1 MQHASQT
8 AVRHA
13 TAERFSTKET
23 NPEGQGTVLSV
34 PHVAAPYNVS
44 NGLWCRRA
52 RRRKAQ
58 PLHFF
63 CEFIDRE
70 TTIFMKTKNIIT
82 ASILLVVAIL
92 IGSLVATYFSY
103 NNREIALRQQAEAQR
118 GKIEGVHDKM
128 WKIIQQ
134 KAQVTDEYKQTF
146 EKIYPQLIAGR
157 YQNDQGTMMKWIKES
172 NPNFDVSLYRDL
184 MQAIEIQRTE
194 FQTSQERM
202 LDIIREHETLTR
214 TYPARWFVSNTMPIE
229 YKVISS
235 SRSKEVM
242 TEGEDNDVDLFDKK
256 Q

>member
-1 MQHASQT
+1 
-8 AVRHA
+8 
-13 TAERFSTKET
+13 
-23 NPEGQGTVLSV
+23 
-34 PHVAAPYNVS
+34 
-44 NGLWCRRA
+44 
-52 RRRKAQ
+52 
-58 PLHFF
+58 
-63 CEFIDRE
+63 
-70 TTIFMKTKNIIT
+70 MKRKNIIM
-82 ASILLVVAIL
+82 ASILLVVAIV

-184 MQAIEIQRTE
+184 MQDIEIQRTE

-242 TEGEDNDVDLFDKK
+242 TEGEDNDVDLFGKK
-256 Q
+256 KIKAYGTTRFPYPLLRVGCAAAVLSQADYMVGARRAYRPLAPCGRSDYMGV

>member
-1 MQHASQT
+1 MS
-8 AVRHA
+8 
-13 TAERFSTKET
+13 
-23 NPEGQGTVLSV
+23 LD
-34 PHVAAPYNVS
+34 
-44 NGLWCRRA
+44 
-52 RRRKAQ
+52 
-58 PLHFF
+58 
-63 CEFIDRE
+63 EFIDKE
-70 TTIFMKTKNIIT
+70 TTGFMKTKNIIT

-242 TEGEDNDVDLFDKK
+242 TEGEDNDVELFNKK

>member
-1 MQHASQT
+1 
-8 AVRHA
+8 
-13 TAERFSTKET
+13 
-23 NPEGQGTVLSV
+23 
-34 PHVAAPYNVS
+34 
-44 NGLWCRRA
+44 
-52 RRRKAQ
+52 
-58 PLHFF
+58 
-63 CEFIDRE
+63 
-70 TTIFMKTKNIIT
+70 MKTKNIIT
-82 ASILLVVAIL
+82 ASILLVVAIV

-242 TEGEDNDVDLFDKK
+242 TEGEDNDVDLFGKK
-256 Q
+256 NKGLWNYSFSLSPSSCRLCCCCSSASRPHGGSTPCLSSPRSLWAQR

>member
-1 MQHASQT
+1 
-8 AVRHA
+8 
-13 TAERFSTKET
+13 
-23 NPEGQGTVLSV
+23 
-34 PHVAAPYNVS
+34 
-44 NGLWCRRA
+44 
-52 RRRKAQ
+52 
-58 PLHFF
+58 
-63 CEFIDRE
+63 
-70 TTIFMKTKNIIT
+70 MKTKNIIM
-82 ASILLVVAIL
+82 ASILLVVVIM
-92 IGSLVATYFSY
+92 IGTVVSCYFSY

-146 EKIYPQLIAGR
+146 ETIYPQLISGR
-157 YQNDQGTMMKWIKES
+157 YQNDKGTMMKWIKES

-202 LDIIREHETLTR
+202 LDIIREHETLTH
-214 TYPARWFVSNTMPIE
+214 TYPARWFVSNTLPIE

-242 TEGEDNDVDLFDKK
+242 TDGEDNDVDLFGKDRK
-256 Q
+256 

>member
-1 MQHASQT
+1 
-8 AVRHA
+8 
-13 TAERFSTKET
+13 
-23 NPEGQGTVLSV
+23 
-34 PHVAAPYNVS
+34 
-44 NGLWCRRA
+44 
-52 RRRKAQ
+52 
-58 PLHFF
+58 
-63 CEFIDRE
+63 
-70 TTIFMKTKNIIT
+70 MKTKNIIT
-82 ASILLVVAIL
+82 ASILLVVAIV

-157 YQNDQGTMMKWIKES
+157 YQNDRGTMMKWIKES
-172 NPNFDVSLYRDL
+172 NPNFDVSLYHDL

-242 TEGEDNDVDLFDKK
+242 TEGEDNDVDLFGKK
-256 Q
+256 E